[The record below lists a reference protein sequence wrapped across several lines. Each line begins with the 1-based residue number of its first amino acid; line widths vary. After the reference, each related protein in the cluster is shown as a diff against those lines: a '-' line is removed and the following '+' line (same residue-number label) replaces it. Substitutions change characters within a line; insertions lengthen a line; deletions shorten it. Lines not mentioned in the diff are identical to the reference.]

1 MNARDGFPGVTS
13 CSLVISIT
21 MPRIMIDPSCPFRL
35 KPRWTRLDLD
45 GLIMVI

>member
-1 MNARDGFPGVTS
+1 MNFIFIAVLVFLLAFDGAR
-13 CSLVISIT
+13 
-21 MPRIMIDPSCPFRL
+21 PFKL